1 MDGQMPLQEQL
12 DQQQQQTQQQQQQQR
27 RLRVLVSKL
36 GLDGHDRGALVI
48 CRALRDA
55 GMEVIYSGLF
65 CTPEQVAKIAIDED
79 VDAVAMSLLNGAHL
93 VLFPKVARLL
103 KENGVNDILLVGGGI
118 IPEKDKDQLEKEGIT
133 GNFGPGTP
141 LPTIINHISENVKK
155 LRQNR

>member
-1 MDGQMPLQEQL
+1 MATQE
-12 DQQQQQTQQQQQQQR
+12 QQQQQKPI
-27 RLRVLVSKL
+27 RVLVSKL

-65 CTPEQVAKIAIDED
+65 CSPEQVAKTAIDED

-93 VLFPKVARLL
+93 TLFPKVARLL
-103 KENGVNDILLVGGGI
+103 KERGINDILLVGGGV
-118 IPEKDKDQLEKEGIT
+118 IPESDKKILEKEGIT

-141 LPTIINHISENVKK
+141 LSIIIDHIRTNVKNSQRNK
-155 LRQNR
+155 EQNQK

>member
-1 MDGQMPLQEQL
+1 MTPEQRQP
-12 DQQQQQTQQQQQQQR
+12 QQQHKR
-27 RLRVLVSKL
+27 IRVLVSKL

-65 CTPEQVAKIAIDED
+65 CTPERVANTAIDED
-79 VDAVAMSLLNGAHL
+79 VDAIAMSLLNGAHL

-103 KENGVNDILLVGGGI
+103 REKGANDILLVGGGI
-118 IPEKDKDQLEKEGIT
+118 IPESDKKSLEDEGIT

-141 LPTIINHISENVKK
+141 LLTVIK
-155 LRQNR
+155 

>member
-1 MDGQMPLQEQL
+1 MAQDEHQL
-12 DQQQQQTQQQQQQQR
+12 SPPVQQQQQQKNI
-27 RLRVLVSKL
+27 RVLVSKL

-65 CTPEQVAKIAIDED
+65 CTPERVANIAIDED
-79 VDAVAMSLLNGAHL
+79 VDVIAMSLLNGAHL

-103 KENGVNDILLVGGGI
+103 RERGVSDILLIGGGI
-118 IPEKDKDQLEKEGIT
+118 IPENDRKLLEKEGIS

-141 LPTIINHISENVKK
+141 LTAIVEHIKSN
-155 LRQNR
+155 LRK

>member
-1 MDGQMPLQEQL
+1 MATQEQ
-12 DQQQQQTQQQQQQQR
+12 QQKPI
-27 RLRVLVSKL
+27 RVLVSKL

-65 CTPEQVAKIAIDED
+65 CSPEQVAKTAIDED

-93 VLFPKVARLL
+93 TLFPKVARLL
-103 KENGVNDILLVGGGI
+103 KERGINDILLVGGGV
-118 IPEKDKDQLEKEGIT
+118 IPESDKKILEKEGIT

-141 LPTIINHISENVKK
+141 LSIIIDHIKTNVKNSQRNK
-155 LRQNR
+155 EQNQK

>member
-1 MDGQMPLQEQL
+1 MQEPEQSQLLQQHK
-12 DQQQQQTQQQQQQQR
+12 R
-27 RLRVLVSKL
+27 IRVLVSKL

-65 CTPEQVAKIAIDED
+65 CTPERVANTAIDED
-79 VDAVAMSLLNGAHL
+79 VDAIAMSLLNGAHL

-103 KENGVNDILLVGGGI
+103 REKGVNDILLVGGGI
-118 IPEKDKDQLEKEGIT
+118 IPENDKKSLEGEGIT

-141 LPTIINHISENVKK
+141 LQTIIKHIATNIKK
-155 LRQNR
+155 HHKLS

>member
-1 MDGQMPLQEQL
+1 MTPEQL
-12 DQQQQQTQQQQQQQR
+12 HHQQQQHKR
-27 RLRVLVSKL
+27 IRVLVSKL

-65 CTPEQVAKIAIDED
+65 CTPERVANTAIDED
-79 VDAVAMSLLNGAHL
+79 VDAIAMSLLNGAHL

-103 KENGVNDILLVGGGI
+103 KERGVNDMLLVGGGI
-118 IPEKDKDQLEKEGIT
+118 IPESDKKSLEREGIT

-141 LPTIINHISENVKK
+141 LSAVIQHITANIKKSSEHEST
-155 LRQNR
+155 

>member
-1 MDGQMPLQEQL
+1 MATQ
-12 DQQQQQTQQQQQQQR
+12 DQQQQRQQKPI
-27 RLRVLVSKL
+27 RVLVSKL

-65 CTPEQVAKIAIDED
+65 CSPEQVARTAIDED

-93 VLFPKVARLL
+93 TLFPKVARLL
-103 KENGVNDILLVGGGI
+103 KERGINDILLVGGGV
-118 IPEKDKDQLEKEGIT
+118 IPESDKKILEKEGIT

-141 LPTIINHISENVKK
+141 LSIIIDHIRINVKNSRRNK
-155 LRQNR
+155 EQNEK

>member
-1 MDGQMPLQEQL
+1 MPVQEHFDQEQR
-12 DQQQQQTQQQQQQQR
+12 QQRLQQQQR
-27 RLRVLVSKL
+27 RIRVLVSKL

-65 CTPEQVAKIAIDED
+65 CTPEQVAKIAVDED

-103 KENGVNDILLVGGGI
+103 RESGVNDILLVGGGI
-118 IPEKDKDQLEKEGIT
+118 IPEKDKELLEKEGIT

-141 LPTIINHISENVKK
+141 LPTIINHISDNVNK
-155 LRQNR
+155 LRSK